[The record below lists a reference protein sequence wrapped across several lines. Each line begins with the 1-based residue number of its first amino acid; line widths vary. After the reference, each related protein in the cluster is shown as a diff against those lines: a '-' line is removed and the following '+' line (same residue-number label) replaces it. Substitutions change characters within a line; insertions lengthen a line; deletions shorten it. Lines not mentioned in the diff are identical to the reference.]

1 MSRGDAK
8 RQAILDAAYCLFR
21 AQGFEKTSMSEIVA
35 RVGGSKA
42 TLYAYFGSKE
52 VLFAESLAAATER
65 CFVDLFASL
74 GEEGLKLDAQGVV
87 SALQQFGE
95 SYLNFM
101 CSGEVV
107 ASRRLIFAEASYQG
121 IGQLLFDK
129 ICAFR
134 EHIAYFLGRC
144 MDDGVLRRG
153 DVVQVANHLR
163 GLLDAEMP
171 FIDVDENSSNLIGV
185 SLVVRRA
192 IDVFMRAYA
201 EDCFPLLT
209 DSRVQRE

>member
-1 MSRGDAK
+1 MSKGDAK

-65 CFVDLFASL
+65 CFADPFASL
-74 GEEGLKLDAQGVV
+74 GEVV
-87 SALQQFGE
+87 RKMDRQDVQDALQLFGE

-129 ICAFR
+129 ICVFR
-134 EHIAYFLGRC
+134 ERIASFLGRC

-153 DVVQVANHLR
+153 NVVQVANHLR
-163 GLLDAEMP
+163 GLLDAEML
-171 FIDVDENSSNLIGV
+171 FIYVDENTSNLIGV
-185 SLVVRRA
+185 PLVVRRA
-192 IDVFMRAYA
+192 VDVFMRAYA
-201 EDCFPLLT
+201 GDSFPLLA
-209 DSRVQRE
+209 DCRVQ